1 MKHIKH
7 WQPVGKAKISR
18 IYRYKNKVDMM
29 KVMPTFLL
37 KNSFIQVMIDI
48 YYKRFHHQLWY
59 RSYL

>member
-7 WQPVGKAKISR
+7 WQPVGKAKISI

-37 KNSFIQVMIDI
+37 KMFI
-48 YYKRFHHQLWY
+48 YT
-59 RSYL
+59 SYD